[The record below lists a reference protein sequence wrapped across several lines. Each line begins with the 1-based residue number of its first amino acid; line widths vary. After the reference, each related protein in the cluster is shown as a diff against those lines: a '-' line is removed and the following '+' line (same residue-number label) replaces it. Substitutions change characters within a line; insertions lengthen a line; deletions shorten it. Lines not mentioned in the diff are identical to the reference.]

1 MIMKNRAYRH
11 TLLGVGLL
19 VSVAGLPSCSS
30 NGGISSTFVQASG
43 RPGEVMIVINNED
56 NATPAGGE
64 LKGMLEAPALS
75 LPQIEKSF
83 DVSTVPHAAFTDFVR
98 YFRNIVI
105 VDKDP
110 ERYSVNSLKYS
121 YDEWAKGQ
129 LVLSIQTPSMDSLR
143 TYVANNAEAIT
154 NMIARHELFRLG
166 QVLQEEYS
174 QVAVNLIDS
183 VFAHRVN
190 VPKDI
195 RSSKVGKDFVWL
207 SNNTIRKRHD
217 ILVYSFPYTS
227 RRSIEQAELV
237 RRRDSVLK
245 ANIQGEFENSYPA
258 TEQEYGLVYRK
269 VSTDAGGMR
278 GELRGLWKMEGGS
291 MMGGPFVSQAY
302 VDEQA
307 GKVYVVEGF
316 VYHPNEDK
324 LGLVRVLESSLYSF
338 RPKGLEK
345 FDPKDILTAN
355 YTKFTK

>member
-1 MIMKNRAYRH
+1 MINKTYLH
-11 TLLGVGLL
+11 TVLGLGLL
-19 VSVAGLPSCSS
+19 ASVAGLSSCSS
-30 NGGISSTFVQASG
+30 NGSVSSTFVQASG
-43 RPGEVMIVINNED
+43 RPGEVMIVINNDD
-56 NATPAGGE
+56 NATPAAAE
-64 LKGMLEAPALS
+64 LKGVLEAPAPS
-75 LPQIEKSF
+75 LPQVEKSF
-83 DVSTVPHAAFTDFVR
+83 DVSNVPHSAFTDFVR

-105 VDKDP
+105 VDKDA
-110 ERYSVNSLKYS
+110 ERYSINALKYS

-129 LVLSIQTPSMDSLR
+129 LVLRLQTPSMDSLR

-154 NMIARHELFRLG
+154 NMVARHEYFRLG
-166 QVLQEEYS
+166 QVLEDEYS
-174 QVAVNLIDS
+174 QIATDLVDS

-207 SNNTIRKRHD
+207 SNNTMRKRHD

-227 RRSIEQAELV
+227 ARSIEQDELV

-258 TEQEYGLVYRK
+258 TEKDFGLLYRK
-269 VSTDAGGMR
+269 VSTDAGGTR

-302 VDEQA
+302 VDKEA

-324 LGLVRVLESSLYSF
+324 LGLVRVLESALYSF
-338 RPKGLEK
+338 RPKSVEK
-345 FDPKDILTAN
+345 FDPKDILTAT
-355 YTKFTK
+355 YTKFNK